1 MKTGKKV
8 FALLCAASIMAASF
22 SGCTGKKYDTPTLSS
37 QELTFS
43 AENESDL
50 KKVTDG
56 KLSTG
61 ITLSAGKSMEID
73 LGGEKTFD
81 QIVLREKGDNL
92 NKFSISVQ
100 KGGKWEKVYEG
111 DRILEYR
118 LCYIGEVTAD
128 KVRITAED
136 CIEPVELSEVQV
148 RMSVSPERE
157 TKVSQYICF
166 DAHFDEMAARTDNS
180 FSGYYNVVTDAIII
194 GTVTLDEKGNV
205 IIADGEEKFAERME
219 AFRKAIGE
227 NGTRIWVTVGFDMK
241 DAEGNRD
248 HDATA
253 KFVNENIEAITANIK
268 AFTEKYEIY
277 GVDYDWEYPEKSSQW
292 KAYDKIITETAKVTK
307 VSIALPPWGIKLSDE
322 AVEALEHVN
331 VMAYDLFDE
340 RGDHANS
347 FVAGWDAIRNV
358 MKSGIP
364 AEKILLGVPTYGRT
378 TDKSADAWPS
388 YKDYDLGKWGNLI
401 KDYPYTTADGEKKTC
416 DAYVNSYGQVRDKT
430 ALAMSSGIGGIMI
443 FREGCDSDYTE
454 QYCLHRAVEEV
465 IEMANK

>member
-56 KLSTG
+56 QLSTG

-166 DAHFDEMAARTDNS
+166 DAHFDEMAARADNS

-268 AFTEKYEIY
+268 AFTEKYGIY

-378 TDKSADAWPS
+378 TDKSGDAWPS

>member
-8 FALLCAASIMAASF
+8 LAALCAVGLLTASF
-22 SGCTGKKYDTPTLSS
+22 SGCAAGKYDTPELTS
-37 QELTFS
+37 QAITFS
-43 AENESDL
+43 AENEKQL
-50 KKVTDG
+50 KKLTDE
-56 KLSTG
+56 KLSTYE
-61 ITLSAGKSMEID
+61 TLSNGNSVEID

-100 KGGKWEKVYEG
+100 KGGNWEKVYEG

-128 KVRITAED
+128 KVRITVED
-136 CIEPVELSEVQV
+136 CIEPVKLSEVQV
-148 RMSVSPERE
+148 RMSKTEDRE
-157 TKVSQYICF
+157 VKVSQYICF
-166 DAHFDEMAARTDNS
+166 DGHFDEMAARTDNS

-194 GTVTLDEKGNV
+194 GTISLDEQGNV
-205 IIADGEEKFAERME
+205 VIADGEEKFAQRME

-227 NGTRIWVTVGFDMK
+227 NDTRIWVTVGFDMK

-253 KFVNENIEAITANIK
+253 KFVNEKIDTITANIK
-268 AFTEKYEIY
+268 TFTEKYGIY

-292 KAYDKIITETAKVTK
+292 KAYSKIITETAKVTK

-322 AVEALEHVN
+322 AIEVLEHVN
-331 VMAYDLFDE
+331 VMAYDLFDD

-347 FVAGWDAIRNV
+347 FVAGWDAIRKV

-416 DAYVNSYGQVRDKT
+416 DAYVNSYGQIRDKT
-430 ALAMSSGIGGIMI
+430 ALAISSGIGGIMI

-465 IEMANK
+465 IEATGK

>member
-8 FALLCAASIMAASF
+8 FALLCTAGILAASL

-166 DAHFDEMAARTDNS
+166 DAHFDEMAARNDNS

-268 AFTEKYEIY
+268 AFTEKYGIY
-277 GVDYDWEYPEKSSQW
+277 GVDYDWEYPEKSFQW

-322 AVEALEHVN
+322 AVEVLEHVN

-378 TDKSADAWPS
+378 TDKSGDAWPS

-454 QYCLHRAVEEV
+454 QYCLHRAAEEV
-465 IEMANK
+465 IEAAGK

>member
-8 FALLCAASIMAASF
+8 FALLCAAGILAASL
-22 SGCTGKKYDTPTLSS
+22 SGCTGKKYDTPALSS

-205 IIADGEEKFAERME
+205 IIADGEEKFAKRME

-227 NGTRIWVTVGFDMK
+227 KDTRIWVTVGFDMK

-268 AFTEKYEIY
+268 AFTEKYGIY

-388 YKDYDLGKWGNLI
+388 YKDYDLGKWGNFI
-401 KDYPYTTADGEKKTC
+401 EDYPYITADGEKKTC

-454 QYCLHRAVEEV
+454 QYCLHRAAEEV
-465 IEMANK
+465 IEAAGK

>member
-8 FALLCAASIMAASF
+8 FALLCAAGILAASL

-56 KLSTG
+56 QLSTG

-73 LGGEKTFD
+73 LVGEKTFD

-166 DAHFDEMAARTDNS
+166 DAHFDEMAARNDNS

-205 IIADGEEKFAERME
+205 IIADGEEKFAGRME

-268 AFTEKYEIY
+268 AFTEKYGIY

-454 QYCLHRAVEEV
+454 QYCLHRAAEEV
-465 IEMANK
+465 IEAAGK